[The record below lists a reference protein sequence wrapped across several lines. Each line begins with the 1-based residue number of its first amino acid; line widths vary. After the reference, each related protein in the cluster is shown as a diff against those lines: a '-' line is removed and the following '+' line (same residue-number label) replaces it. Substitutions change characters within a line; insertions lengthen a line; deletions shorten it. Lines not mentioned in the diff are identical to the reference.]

1 MIIWNTS
8 FNSFIMST
16 IDDVCKVYTR
26 IEISAFS
33 TVQIVWYIYHY
44 FFQNAFI
51 YWWLIWPDSVRCL
64 ISLGNKIESK
74 KCHTSNDSIELH
86 LTILSGTSFWIQLK
100 LLPESLVLYCGC
112 RWVGIQHSNL
122 SIWHRKWN
130 ALVCSPTNYHS

>member
-8 FNSFIMST
+8 FSSFIMST

-33 TVQIVWYIYHY
+33 TVEIVWYIYHY
-44 FFQNAFI
+44 FFQNAFF

-100 LLPESLVLYCGC
+100 LLPESLVLY
-112 RWVGIQHSNL
+112 VVAVESVQHSNL

-130 ALVCSPTNYHS
+130 ALVSSPTNYHS